1 MKYAMKFKYLSLRNF
16 MSYGNNYTYLKLDNP
31 GSTLIVGRNED
42 SIEGESSGNGC
53 GKTSILNAI
62 TYCLYDETIER
73 VNKDNLVNLT
83 NKKNMEVVN
92 IIEVNDR
99 AYAIKRARKC
109 RSGASGNFV
118 LIYQSDKVYTDDEYL
133 STLNALQGN
142 PTETQETTMREL
154 GFKDI
159 TVDSIG
165 NNAELLKSILL
176 NIPFELFVRIVVFS
190 ANHKPFLDLPVRSA
204 NGENQSTFMEEL
216 FNLTILSEKAD
227 LLKEQIK
234 NTEQNLKN
242 YQQKIEL
249 IEGEHNRHNAQL
261 ESAKNRVSTWEDKQK
276 TELVLT
282 QHEIEKQNFEN
293 FEEFEALFNMIQ
305 TLNNKITTLSYEYAE
320 LNNTKTQLLIESNTI
335 KKQLDNTKLKLE
347 EWDCETKDDIESIKN
362 QLKKI
367 DVDNFDDLREL
378 YKKSQELD
386 TQLTKHKTTYTELNN
401 NKKQLLTE
409 SKNNQDQI
417 DKTKS
422 RIFEWEDSHKQD
434 IAVAK
439 NQLEKIEIDNFD
451 ELQQLYAD
459 VQNLKSKISK
469 DASELTA
476 AIKDKEGIDKQL
488 HKHKHELE
496 DLADEKCPYCK
507 QQFKE
512 SKEKID
518 DLKENIVQNNIKLAE
533 TEVHI
538 EQLANTINE
547 LKSKKSSIEEKLPIN
562 SLEELLELKSK
573 KDKLQATLDKLLSEE
588 NPYVKN
594 LAEIEEPAL
603 LKIKENMK
611 LIDSL
616 DAEIE
621 SIEKNIDKFKTEQN
635 LINAQL
641 PFSSIDELIQLKGTH
656 DKLQAT
662 LDKLVSEENPYTKTL
677 LEIEEPT
684 GLKIKE
690 NEQIIGEIEVKLL
703 LIDEKIAKNKS
714 KVEKIQSELPFSSMS
729 ELMQLKGNHDKLKIK
744 LDNLASEKN
753 PYIEP
758 LEELEAIKLE
768 PIDYKIIDDITRNI
782 KHQKFLLK
790 LLTKKDSFVR
800 KELLNKHIPFLNNR
814 LEIYLKMLKLP
825 HLVRFTTEMNAE
837 IFQLGREIEFGNLS
851 NGQKA
856 RINLALAFSFRDV
869 LQSMYGYIN
878 ICILDEVLDS
888 ALDSNGV
895 QNAAKM
901 LKMKSNDDGLALYI
915 ISHRDEIENMFDKI
929 MTIYFSKGFSSIIL

>member
-1 MKYAMKFKYLSLRNF
+1 MKFKYLSLRNF

-42 SIEGESSGNGC
+42 SVEGESSGNGC

-62 TYCLYDETIER
+62 TFGLYDNTIENI
-73 VNKDNLVNLT
+73 NKDNLVNLT
-83 NKKNMEVVN
+83 NKKNLEVVN

-99 AYAIKRARKC
+99 AYAVKRARKC

-118 LIYQSDKVYTDDEYL
+118 LIYQSDKTYSDDDYI
-133 STLNALQGN
+133 SVLNALQGN
-142 PTETQETTMREL
+142 PTDVQESTMRDL

-165 NNAELLKSILL
+165 NNSELLKGILL
-176 NIPFELFVRIVVFS
+176 NIQFELFVRIVVFS
-190 ANHKPFLDLPVRSA
+190 ANHKPFLDLPVRSS

-227 LLKEQIK
+227 SLKEKIK

-261 ESAKNRVSTWEDKQK
+261 ESAKNRVSTWDDKQK

-282 QHEIEKQNFEN
+282 KQEIEKHNFEN

-305 TLNNKITTLSYEYAE
+305 TLNNKITTLKSEYTD
-320 LNNTKTQLLIESNTI
+320 LNNTKKHLLTESNTI
-335 KKQLDNTKLKLE
+335 KSQLDSTKLKLE
-347 EWDCETKDDIESIKN
+347 EWDSETKDDIETIKN

-367 DVDNFDDLREL
+367 NIDNFDDLRQL
-378 YKKSQELD
+378 YKKSQELESV
-386 TQLTKHKTTYTELNN
+386 LTKNISEYNELTN

-409 SKNNQDQI
+409 SKNNQVQI
-417 DKTKS
+417 DNTKT
-422 RIFEWEDSHKQD
+422 RLVEWEDSHKENID
-434 IAVAK
+434 AAK
-439 NQLEKIEIDNFD
+439 SQLEKIEIDNFD
-451 ELQQLYAD
+451 ELQQLYSD
-459 VQNLKSKISK
+459 VQELKAKISK
-469 DASELTA
+469 DASELTS
-476 AIKDKEGIDKQL
+476 AIKDKDSIDKQL
-488 HKHKHELE
+488 HKHQHELE

-512 SKEKID
+512 SQEKID
-518 DLKENIVQNNIKLAE
+518 ILKENIVQNNIKLAE
-533 TEVHI
+533 TEVTI
-538 EQLANTINE
+538 EQLATTINE

-562 SLEELLELKSK
+562 SMEELLELKSK
-573 KDKLQATLDKLLSEE
+573 KDKLQATLDNLLSEV
-588 NPYVKN
+588 NPYIKN
-594 LAEIEEPAL
+594 LNEIEEPAL
-603 LKIKENMK
+603 LKIKENTIAIEN
-611 LIDSL
+611 IDK
-616 DAEIE
+616 EIE
-621 SIEKNIDKFKTEQN
+621 SMQKNIDTIKSEQN

-662 LDKLVSEENPYTKTL
+662 LDKLLSEENPYTKTL
-677 LEIEEPT
+677 NEIKEPSA
-684 GLKIKE
+684 LKLKE
-690 NEQIIGEIEVKLL
+690 NEKEIDDIDASLL
-703 LIDEKIAKNKS
+703 VIEHKIDKTKTKIDN
-714 KVEKIQSELPFSSMS
+714 IQSQLPFSSMS
-729 ELMQLKGNHDKLKIK
+729 ELMQLKGTHDKLKIK
-744 LDNLASEKN
+744 LDNLSSEQN

-758 LEELEAIKLE
+758 LEELQAIKLE
-768 PIDYKIIDDITRNI
+768 PIDYSTIDEINKNI

-814 LEIYLKMLKLP
+814 LELYLKMLRLP

-837 IFQLGREIEFGNLS
+837 IFQLGRQIEFGNLS

-929 MTIYFSKGFSSIIL
+929 MTIYFSKGFSSIII